1 MAGGPRSHFG
11 SHAMTYDVIVIGLGG
26 MGSATSATL
35 ARRGQKVLGLEQFD
49 RGHAMGS
56 SHGHS
61 RIIRTAYF
69 EHPNYVP
76 MCRAAFS
83 LWYDLEQRHGRQFLI
98 DCPCL
103 TIGTPDSELVTGVRS
118 AAKRHHLEMESLD
131 HEELRRRYPQFHVPD
146 SYVGVLEQAA
156 GILLVDDCVR
166 TLQQEAIAHGADLRF
181 GEPVVEWKVV
191 ADGVAVRTQWET
203 LTARQLVVTAGPW
216 ARQVLADLQLPLT
229 VMRQTPMW
237 FPPGDAAAFRRDRF
251 PIFIADTEL
260 GHFYGMPMLDQRG
273 IKCAQHY
280 GASEL
285 PSPNGIK
292 REVDDADECRVRKY
306 LQRFISGAAGPR
318 SDGSVCLYTL
328 TPDRHFIIDRHPL
341 YPQVVIAA
349 GFSGHGFKFAP
360 VVGEV
365 LADWVMGREC
375 RFDMAMFSTTRF
387 DNGS

>member
-1 MAGGPRSHFG
+1 
-11 SHAMTYDVIVIGLGG
+11 MTYDAIIIGLGG
-26 MGSATSATL
+26 MGAATAATL
-35 ARRGQKVLGLEQFD
+35 ARRGQKVLGLEQFE
-49 RGHAMGS
+49 RGHALGS

-76 MCRAAFS
+76 MCRAAFG
-83 LWYDLEQRHGRQFLI
+83 LWYDLEQRHGRQLLI

-103 TIGTPDSELVTGVRS
+103 TIGASDSDLVAGVRS
-118 AAKRHHLEMESLD
+118 AAAQHQLAVEKLD
-131 HEELRRRYPQFHVPD
+131 HGQLQQRFPQFQLPE
-146 SYVGVLEQAA
+146 SYVGVLEQTA

-166 TLQQEAIAHGADLRF
+166 TLQQEAVAHGADLRF
-181 GEPVVEWKVV
+181 GEAVVEWKVV

-216 ARQVLADLQLPLT
+216 ASQVLADLQLPLS

-237 FPPGDAAAFRRDRF
+237 FQPSDAAAFRRDRF
-251 PIFIADTEL
+251 PIFIAETAM
-260 GHFYGMPMLDQRG
+260 GHFYGMPMLDRRG

-285 PSPNGIK
+285 ESPNAVK
-292 REVDDADECRVRKY
+292 RNVEDANERPVREF
-306 LQRFISGAAGPR
+306 LQQFIPSAAGPR

-328 TPDRHFIIDRHPL
+328 TPDRHFIIDRHPE
-341 YPQVVIAA
+341 YHHVVIAA

-375 RFDMAMFSTTRF
+375 RLELGMFGVERWKKHSA
-387 DNGS
+387 G